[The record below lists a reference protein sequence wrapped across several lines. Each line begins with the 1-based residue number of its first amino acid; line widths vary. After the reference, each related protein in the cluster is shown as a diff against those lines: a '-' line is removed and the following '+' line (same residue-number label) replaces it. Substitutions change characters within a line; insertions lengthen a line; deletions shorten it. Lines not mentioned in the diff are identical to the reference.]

1 MPSESKEYAD
11 EKAGEKRHAGAL
23 ASESKPH
30 AGSERA
36 GAKDDDGGSSVDP
49 DSNDLVNKV
58 IAFFFDNDE
67 FAHTFETFAELHC
80 HAFDLDSD
88 EMKLEYTDIYN
99 EFLALFEQKLE
110 AFIRSQ
116 GATVHEFY
124 ELVRRAYDVDRQS
137 GTVLCSEILVATADF
152 DVFVLMM
159 RQTKETAMLAKR

>member
-1 MPSESKEYAD
+1 MPNESKDSKD
-11 EKAGEKRHAGAL
+11 EKAAEKHHAGEP
-23 ASESKPH
+23 SEAKVH
-30 AGSERA
+30 AGLEKA
-36 GAKDDDGGSSVDP
+36 GAKDDPNNFDP
-49 DSNDLVNKV
+49 ENNDLVNKV
-58 IAFFFDNDE
+58 ISFFFDNDE
-67 FAHTFETFAELHC
+67 FAHTFEAFAEHHC

-116 GATVHEFY
+116 GATVQEFY
-124 ELVRRAYDVDRQS
+124 ELVRRAYEIDRQS

-159 RQTKETAMLAKR
+159 RQTKEASLLAKR